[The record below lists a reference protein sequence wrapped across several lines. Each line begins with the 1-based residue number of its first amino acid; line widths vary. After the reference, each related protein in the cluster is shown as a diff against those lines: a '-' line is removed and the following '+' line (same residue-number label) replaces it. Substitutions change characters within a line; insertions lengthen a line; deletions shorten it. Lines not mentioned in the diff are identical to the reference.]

1 MQKSLQNRRSQSRL
15 RAHKSPAKKKLHVAI
30 IGAGRMGTALG
41 LALKAAGYQIEVVVT
56 KRPSRARR
64 AANAIGGQT
73 LGLSVQQM
81 ERLSQA
87 QAERFMTSSLI
98 VIATPDD
105 AIAGAA
111 QSLAGLLKSNPAAPA
126 KGQHRRRT
134 ALHTSGA
141 LSSEVLRPLQSA
153 GFATGSLHPLVS
165 ISDSVSGASALAQ
178 AFFSIEGEPAA
189 VRVARSMVRSFGG
202 QSFLIE
208 SRHKSLYHAAAVMA
222 SPHTVALLD
231 IALEM
236 LGRCRISPER
246 ARKVLLPLME
256 STVANLATQNP
267 AHALTG
273 TFLRGDVA
281 TVRSHLAAIKSEKL
295 RDALSAYVL
304 LGQRSLSLARSR
316 SSLPRLKQIAK
327 ILANATE
334 NRDK

>member
-1 MQKSLQNRRSQSRL
+1 MQSQ
-15 RAHKSPAKKKLHVAI
+15 KPQAKKKPRVSI

-41 LALKAAGYQIEVVVT
+41 LALKAAGYRIEVVVT
-56 KRPSRARR
+56 KRPSHARR

-81 ERLSQA
+81 ARLNSTQFERLSS
-87 QAERFMTSSLI
+87 SSLI
-98 VIATPDD
+98 LIATPDD

-111 QSLAGLLKSNPAAPA
+111 RTLATLFKSNPAALG
-126 KGQHRRRT
+126 KGPDGRRI

-141 LSSEVLRPLQSA
+141 LSSEVLWPLQIA

-165 ISDSVSGASALAQ
+165 ISDSRSGASSLAQ
-178 AFFSIEGEPAA
+178 AFFSVEGEPAA
-189 VRVARSMVRSFGG
+189 VRVARSIVRDFGG

-208 SRHKSLYHAAAVMA
+208 SRYKSLYHAAAVMA

-236 LGRCRISPER
+236 LGRCGISPRR
-246 ARKVLLPLME
+246 ARRVLLPLME
-256 STVANLATQNP
+256 STVANLSTQNP
-267 AHALTG
+267 TRALTG

-281 TVRSHLAAIKSEKL
+281 TVRRHLAAIESEKL
-295 RDALSAYVL
+295 RDALNAYVL

-316 SSLPRLKQIAK
+316 RSDRYGLKQIAE
-327 ILANATE
+327 ILAHAAKYP
-334 NRDK
+334 DS

>member
-1 MQKSLQNRRSQSRL
+1 
-15 RAHKSPAKKKLHVAI
+15 
-30 IGAGRMGTALG
+30 MGTAMG
-41 LALKAAGYQIEVVVT
+41 LALRAAGYQIDVVVT
-56 KRPSRARR
+56 RRPARARR

-73 LGLSVQQM
+73 VGLSVQQL

-87 QAERFMTSSLI
+87 QAERLMKSSLI
-98 VIATPDD
+98 LIATPDD

-111 QSLAGLLKSNPAAPA
+111 QSLADLFKSNLAGSA
-126 KGQHRRRT
+126 KGRHGRRT

-141 LSSEVLRPLQSA
+141 LSSEVLRPLQIA

-165 ISDSVSGASALAQ
+165 ISDSVSGAGSFAH

-189 VRVARSMVRSFGG
+189 VRVARSIVRSFGG

-208 SRHKSLYHAAAVMA
+208 ASHKSLYHAAAVMA
-222 SPHTVALLD
+222 SPHATALLD

-236 LGRCRISPER
+236 LGRCGISPRR
-246 ARKVLLPLME
+246 AQKVLLPLME

-267 AHALTG
+267 AQALTG

-281 TVRSHLAAIKSEKL
+281 TVRSHLAAIKSENL
-295 RDALSAYVL
+295 RDALNAYVL
-304 LGQRSLSLARSR
+304 LGQRSLSLAHSPAT
-316 SSLPRLKQIAK
+316 LPRLKQIAR

-334 NRDK
+334 NPIK